1 MLLADAHGW
10 LPWEVDRIEDDY
22 EGLLTELFALWDARA
37 KPQKPTKLATERD
50 DEDD

>member
-10 LPWEVDRIEDDY
+10 LPWEVDRIEDHY

-37 KPQKPTKLATERD
+37 KPKKPTKEGITG